1 MPSKRMNTYFK
12 DKLLVFNSVLAII
25 FALVGLLGDYWWE
38 MNVTSS
44 STVDLGLWTQVTCGQ
59 TLFGAGNFS
68 TYACFK
74 DDTDNNGWVK
84 FVRITTAFGTSLLG
98 LGLLVHLVYL
108 LKKTPTLK
116 TFSAGVMFIAGVLF
130 FIITCVIIDRIKNLT
145 NGYSAILFFP
155 NRDTILRPH
164 TLPIMF
170 MSFSFLLATI
180 VAVGLLINMDYKPV
194 PPRDPFL
201 ERSTSVQQAKATS
214 RV

>member
-74 DDTDNNGWVK
+74 DDNDNNGIV
-84 FVRITTAFGTSLLG
+84 FVYVYRQCLSKTKKIDKLPSLHKQCKEGCCDLMMKSENG
-98 LGLLVHLVYL
+98 
-108 LKKTPTLK
+108 
-116 TFSAGVMFIAGVLF
+116 FS
-130 FIITCVIIDRIKNLT
+130 
-145 NGYSAILFFP
+145 S
-155 NRDTILRPH
+155 
-164 TLPIMF
+164 
-170 MSFSFLLATI
+170 
-180 VAVGLLINMDYKPV
+180 YKS
-194 PPRDPFL
+194 PF
-201 ERSTSVQQAKATS
+201 
-214 RV
+214 

>member
-1 MPSKRMNTYFK
+1 MNTYFK
-12 DKLLVFNSVLAII
+12 DKLLVFISVLAII

-44 STVDLGLWTQVTCGQ
+44 SSTVDLGLWTRVTCGQ
-59 TLFGAGNFS
+59 TLFGVGNFS

-74 DDTDNNGWVK
+74 DDNDNNGWVK
-84 FVRITTAFGTSLLG
+84 FVRITTAFGISLLG
-98 LGLLVHLVYL
+98 LGFLVHLVYL

-145 NGYSAILFFP
+145 YGYSDILFFP
-155 NRDTILRPH
+155 KRDTILRPH

-170 MSFSFLLATI
+170 MSFTFLFSTI
-180 VAVGLLINMDYKPV
+180 VAVGFLINMDYKPV
-194 PPRDPFL
+194 PLRDPFL